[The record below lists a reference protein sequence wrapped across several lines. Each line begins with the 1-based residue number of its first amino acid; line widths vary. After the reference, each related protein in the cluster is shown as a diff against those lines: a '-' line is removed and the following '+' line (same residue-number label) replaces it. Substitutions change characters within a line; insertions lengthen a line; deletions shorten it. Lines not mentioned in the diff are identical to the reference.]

1 MKFSLVSLGCP
12 KNLTNSEEFSAR
24 LIGKGHELLL
34 SPEGADV
41 LIINTC
47 AFIASAVDEAHQ
59 AIADALELKK
69 QGLIGRVAVTG
80 CLVER
85 YKEQILKEFPQVD
98 LVFSIAG
105 QEKIEDTLRQSGLL
119 LSPLPKTLY
128 LPEYKMSLTAPHTA
142 YLKVADGCNNRC
154 AYCTIPFLRGPY
166 RSKPMEDILR
176 EADLMAQN
184 GVKEISLIAQDTT
197 SYGQDLY
204 GKTCLSELLEK
215 LLDNRRIKRLRIMYG
230 YPHRVTP
237 QLAGLMASTPRIFHY
252 LDIPLQHIADPVLKR
267 MNRHCDAAQIR
278 RTLDMLKKRVKDI
291 SLRTNFIVGF
301 PGETEEDFKEL
312 LDFVNE
318 YEFDNMGVFEYFRE
332 EGTAAYSLPDQ
343 VSPELKRERRLRLEE
358 AQSRVI
364 DRINKRLL
372 GSTLEAISDGETFGR
387 TYKDAPDIDGQ
398 VTFTRP
404 VVPGRI
410 FKAKVVKTD
419 GYKRTLEPLVK

>member
-24 LIGKGHELLL
+24 LIAKGHELSL
-34 SPEGADV
+34 SPEGADTLV
-41 LIINTC
+41 INTC
-47 AFIASAVDEAHQ
+47 GFIASAVEEAEN
-59 AIADALELKK
+59 AIREALELKK
-69 QGLIGRVAVTG
+69 QGVVGRVAVTG

-85 YKEQILKEFPQVD
+85 YKDKILKDFPEVD

-105 QEKIEDTLRQSGLL
+105 QEKIEETLQKSGLL

-166 RSKPMEDILR
+166 RSKPMEEVLR
-176 EADLMAQN
+176 EADLMAEN

-204 GKTCLSELLEK
+204 GAPKLTELLEK
-215 LLDNRRIKRLRIMYG
+215 LLQNRRVKRLRIMYG
-230 YPHRVTP
+230 YPHRVTDEM
-237 QLAGLMASTPRIFHY
+237 AALMASTPRIFHY
-252 LDIPLQHIADPVLKR
+252 IDIPLQHIADPVLKR
-267 MNRHCDAAQIR
+267 MNRHCDGAQIR
-278 RTLDMLKKRVKDI
+278 ATLDMLKKRVPDI

-301 PGETEEDFKEL
+301 PGETEADFKEL
-312 LDFVNE
+312 LGFAAE

-332 EGTAAYSLPDQ
+332 EGTAAHALDGQ
-343 VSPELKRERRLRLEE
+343 IAPEVKQERRLRLEE
-358 AQSRVI
+358 TQSRVI
-364 DRINKRLL
+364 DGINKRLL
-372 GSTLEAISDGETFGR
+372 GTTLEAIADGETFGR

-398 VTFTRP
+398 VSFTHPVRP
-404 VVPGRI
+404 GSI
-410 FKAKVVKTD
+410 FKARVVKAD
-419 GYKRTLEPLVK
+419 GYKRTLEPLKN

>member
-1 MKFSLVSLGCP
+1 MKFSLISLGCP

-47 AFIASAVDEAHQ
+47 GFIASAVEEAQ
-59 AIADALELKK
+59 NAIREALELKK
-69 QGLIGRVAVTG
+69 QGLVKRVAVTG

-85 YKEQILKEFPQVD
+85 YKEKILQDFPDAD

-105 QEKIEDTLRQSGLL
+105 QENIEQTLSQSGLL
-119 LSPLPKTLY
+119 LAPLPKTLY

-204 GKTCLSELLEK
+204 GKPSLTQLLKK

-230 YPHRVTP
+230 YPHRVSEE
-237 QLAGLMASTPRIFHY
+237 LAELIASTPRIFHY
-252 LDIPLQHIADPVLKR
+252 IDIPLQHIADPVLKR
-267 MNRHCDAAQIR
+267 MNRHCDGAQIR
-278 RTLDMLKKRVKDI
+278 ATLNMLKKRVKDV

-301 PGETEEDFKEL
+301 PGETEADFQEL
-312 LDFVNE
+312 LRFVDE
-318 YEFDNMGVFEYFRE
+318 YEFDNLGVFEYFRE
-332 EGTAAYSLPDQ
+332 EGTAAHGLPEQ
-343 VSPELKRERRLRLEE
+343 IAPETKQERRLRLEE

-364 DRINKRLL
+364 DRINKRIL
-372 GSTLEAISDGETFGR
+372 GTEVEAIADGETFGR

-398 VTFTRP
+398 VTFSRP
-404 VVPGRI
+404 VKPGSI
-410 FKAKVVKTD
+410 FKARIVSAQ
-419 GYKRTLEPLVK
+419 GYKRTLQPPEK

>member
-1 MKFSLVSLGCP
+1 MKFSLISLGCP

-24 LIGKGHELLL
+24 LIGLGHELLL
-34 SPEGADV
+34 SPEGADI
-41 LIINTC
+41 LIVNTC
-47 AFIASAVDEAHQ
+47 GFIASAVEEAEN
-59 AIADALELKK
+59 AIREALELKK
-69 QGLIGRVAVTG
+69 QGLVKRVAVTG

-85 YKEQILKEFPQVD
+85 YKDKILKDFPETD

-105 QEKIEDTLRQSGLL
+105 QEKIEDTLRHSGLL

-166 RSKPMEDILR
+166 HSKPKEDILR
-176 EADLMAQN
+176 EADLMARH

-204 GKTCLSELLEK
+204 GKPCLAELMKELLK
-215 LLDNRRIKRLRIMYG
+215 NRRIKRLRIMYG
-230 YPHRVTP
+230 YPHRVT
-237 QLAGLMASTPRIFHY
+237 QELADLMVSTPRIFHY
-252 LDIPLQHIADPVLKR
+252 IDIPLQHIADPVLKR
-267 MNRHCDAAQIR
+267 MNRHCGAAQIR
-278 RTLDMLKKRVKDI
+278 ATLDMLKKTVKDV

-301 PGETEEDFKEL
+301 PGETEQDFKEL
-312 LDFVNE
+312 LQFVND
-318 YEFDNMGVFEYFRE
+318 YEFDNMGVFEFFRE
-332 EGTAAYSLPDQ
+332 EGTAAYGLPDQ
-343 VSPELKRERRLRLEE
+343 IAPEVKKERRLRLEE

-372 GSTLEAISDGETFGR
+372 GTTLEAISDGETFGR

-404 VVPGRI
+404 VPAGRI
-410 FKAKVVKTD
+410 FKAKVVKAK
-419 GYKRTLEPLVK
+419 GYKRTLEPNI